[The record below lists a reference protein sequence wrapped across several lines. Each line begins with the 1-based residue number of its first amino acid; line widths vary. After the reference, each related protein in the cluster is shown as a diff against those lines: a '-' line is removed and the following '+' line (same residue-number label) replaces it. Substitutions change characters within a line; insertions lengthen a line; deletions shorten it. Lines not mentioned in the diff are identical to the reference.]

1 MQRAEARVPRRLNP
15 PPPPS
20 LPESTH
26 HSFLIRGISREHE
39 NSERKEGVNGRQKP
53 VEFLLS
59 SDSKLVNHDT
69 YIYIF
74 DPTLAR
80 PQEFPLIVAGVCV
93 LVICQ
98 RVYHRLLNRS
108 HPSSS
113 SSSSSVTSV
122 QNRVFISVLSRGQT
136 VVERVLRGYYRGTRD
151 EKLWRVSKVS
161 DLAVAEV
168 LESSVITVD
177 GTSISHRFW
186 GISRG

>member
-69 YIYIF
+69 YIYIYF
-74 DPTLAR
+74 RSNPRETPRIPINCCRRVRAR
-80 PQEFPLIVAGVCV
+80 YLSTGLSSIVK
-93 LVICQ
+93 
-98 RVYHRLLNRS
+98 S
-108 HPSSS
+108 KPSFFFFFFFFFFCHERAKSS
-113 SSSSSVTSV
+113 IYFG
-122 QNRVFISVLSRGQT
+122 FIPGT
-136 VVERVLRGYYRGTRD
+136 DCRVLRGYYRR
-151 EKLWRVSKVS
+151 E
-161 DLAVAEV
+161 
-168 LESSVITVD
+168 TV
-177 GTSISHRFW
+177 TS
-186 GISRG
+186 

>member
-15 PPPPS
+15 PPPPT

-69 YIYIF
+69 YIYIYIF

-98 RVYHRLLNRS
+98 RVYHRLNRS
-108 HPSSS
+108 HPSS

-136 VVERVLRGYYRGTRD
+136 VVERVLRGYYRR
-151 EKLWRVSKVS
+151 E
-161 DLAVAEV
+161 
-168 LESSVITVD
+168 TV
-177 GTSISHRFW
+177 TS
-186 GISRG
+186 

>member
-69 YIYIF
+69 YIYIYF
-74 DPTLAR
+74 RSNPRET
-80 PQEFPLIVAGVCV
+80 QEFPLIVAGVCV

-113 SSSSSVTSV
+113 SSSSVTSV

-136 VVERVLRGYYRGTRD
+136 VVERVLRGYYRR
-151 EKLWRVSKVS
+151 E
-161 DLAVAEV
+161 
-168 LESSVITVD
+168 TV
-177 GTSISHRFW
+177 TS
-186 GISRG
+186 

>member
-136 VVERVLRGYYRGTRD
+136 VEFCADIID

>member
-15 PPPPS
+15 PPPPT

-69 YIYIF
+69 YIYIYF
-74 DPTLAR
+74 RSNPRET
-80 PQEFPLIVAGVCV
+80 QEFPLIVAGVCV

-108 HPSSS
+108 HLSSSSS

-136 VVERVLRGYYRGTRD
+136 VEFCADIID
-151 EKLWRVSKVS
+151 EKL
-161 DLAVAEV
+161 
-168 LESSVITVD
+168 
-177 GTSISHRFW
+177 
-186 GISRG
+186 

>member
-15 PPPPS
+15 PT

-59 SDSKLVNHDT
+59 SDSVLVNHDI

-74 DPTLAR
+74 SVQPSRDPR
-80 PQEFPLIVAGVCV
+80 IPINCGR
-93 LVICQ
+93 
-98 RVYHRLLNRS
+98 RVRALHLSTSDHRLRNQN
-108 HPSSS
+108 HPFFFFFFRLFGRIEYLFRFYPGD
-113 SSSSSVTSV
+113 
-122 QNRVFISVLSRGQT
+122 RVVD
-136 VVERVLRGYYRGTRD
+136 RVLRGYYRGTRD
-151 EKLWRVSKVS
+151 CDELPKY
-161 DLAVAEV
+161 DLVRVAEV